1 MSLKAISWVMDEA
14 PVDDA
19 RELLIL
25 YALADHAHDDG
36 TCAWPSQERIAERA
50 RCSVRT
56 VRRHLQNLEERGLIE
71 RGDQNHVAHIRIDR
85 RPIVWDLNLSK
96 VRADNLTGRTSG
108 VERADTGDQAG
119 GHLGS
124 NDRTQLC
131 PTNRPKPSMNHPEP
145 SSDASRISEDFYPK
159 NFETLSKKYPS
170 LDLDSVLE
178 EFKNYWESNTTA
190 NAKKKDW
197 DRTFAVWVGKQKPKR
212 MTREQ
217 KSEQMRKWKEEI
229 LAESQSEEKEEVPF

>member
-1 MSLKAISWVMDEA
+1 MSIRAITWVMDEA

-19 RELLIL
+19 RQLLIL

-50 RCSVRT
+50 RCSTRT
-56 VRRHLQNLEERGLIE
+56 VRRHMQLLEEQGLIW
-71 RGDQNHVAHIRIDR
+71 RGDQQHVAHIRIDR
-85 RPIVWDLNLSK
+85 RPIVWDLNLAK
-96 VRADNLTGRTSG
+96 VRADKMTGRTSG

-124 NDRTQLC
+124 NGRTQLC
-131 PTNRPKPSMNHPEP
+131 PTNHPKPPLNHPEP
-145 SSDASRISEDFYPK
+145 SSGASRIAEDFYPK
-159 NFETLSKKYPS
+159 NFDALAKKYPS

-178 EFKNYWESNTTA
+178 EFKTYWLSNTTA
-190 NAKKKDW
+190 KAKKKDW
-197 DRTFAVWVGKQKPKR
+197 DRTFAVWCSRQKPKR

>member
-1 MSLKAISWVMDEA
+1 MSIRAITWVMDEA

-19 RELLIL
+19 RQLLIL

-50 RCSVRT
+50 RCSTRT
-56 VRRHLQNLEERGLIE
+56 VRRHMQLLEEQGLIW
-71 RGDQNHVAHIRIDR
+71 RGDQQHVAHIRIDR
-85 RPIVWDLNLSK
+85 RPIVWDLNLNK
-96 VRADNLTGRTSG
+96 TRADNLTGRTSG
-108 VERADTGDQAG
+108 VERPDTGDQAG

-145 SSDASRISEDFYPK
+145 SSVASRISEDFYPK
-159 NFETLSKKYPS
+159 NFDALAKKHPS

-178 EFKNYWESNTTA
+178 EFKTYWLSNTTA
-190 NAKKKDW
+190 KAKKKDW
-197 DRTFAVWVGKQKPKR
+197 DRTFTVWCSRQKPKR

-217 KSEQMRKWKEEI
+217 KLDQMAGWRTTTPSQVLDEE
-229 LAESQSEEKEEVPF
+229 APF